1 LKKLLEVEREKLA
14 KYKDLITNFDEMSK
28 GGEKVVLIK
37 EVELEQMK
45 KELTM
50 CQEGLDDVSY

>member
-1 LKKLLEVEREKLA
+1 
-14 KYKDLITNFDEMSK
+14 MSK

-45 KELTM
+45 NELTM
-50 CQEGLDDVSY
+50 CQEGLDDVS